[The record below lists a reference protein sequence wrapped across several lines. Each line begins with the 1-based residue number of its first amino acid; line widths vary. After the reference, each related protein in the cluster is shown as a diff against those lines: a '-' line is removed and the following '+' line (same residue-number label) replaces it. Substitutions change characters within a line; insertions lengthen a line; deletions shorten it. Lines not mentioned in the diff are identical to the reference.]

1 VVTHVHAKQGV
12 LVAHG
17 QVLDGLAVQTGQA
30 AQQRPHV
37 RGLVTVAAPDVEADA
52 NERVFLGGL
61 VEQRQLGLEHFVA
74 LFVGAGDLDGD
85 RLVALVAL
93 VVTIVVAR
101 EVGGR
106 ELAGPHLPEVLV
118 RRAGQLGRGRG
129 GLLSTTTTAALLLVA
144 GAGLGLP
151 GLAVVLAVVF
161 ADQRV
166 DRRLGLA
173 GFGGAR
179 IGVGV

>member
-1 VVTHVHAKQGV
+1 
-12 LVAHG
+12 
-17 QVLDGLAVQTGQA
+17 
-30 AQQRPHV
+30 
-37 RGLVTVAAPDVEADA
+37 DA
-52 NERVFLGGL
+52 NQRVFVGDL
-61 VEQRQLGLEHFVA
+61 VEQRQLGLGLFVA
-74 LFVGAGDLDGD
+74 TFVGGDDLDGD

-118 RRAGQLGRGRG
+118 WRAGQLGRRRG
-129 GLLSTTTTAALLLVA
+129 GLLATPTAAALLLVA
-144 GAGLGLP
+144 GVGLGLP
-151 GLAVVLAVVF
+151 GLAAVLAVVL

-179 IGVGV
+179 FGLSLGLGLELAVGLELVVVFL